1 MATKK
6 KTTTKK
12 KGKVGKTVAKRKAT
26 KKKLRIAK
34 LAAGGPT
41 GACRWQDKT
50 GEWQCQSPV
59 TKAFCDSKGGD
70 FTEDDRCP

>member
-6 KTTTKK
+6 KTTKK
-12 KGKVGKTVAKRKAT
+12 KSRVGKKVVKRKAT
-26 KKKLRIAK
+26 KKKLGTAK
-34 LAAGGPT
+34 LAAGEPM
-41 GACRWQDKT
+41 GACRWQDKS
-50 GEWQCQSPV
+50 GQWQCQSPV